1 MMKKNNIAVQGF
13 GFVGAAN
20 AVNIALS
27 NIGLKKVICFEK
39 KNERTK
45 IIFSKAKKGIFPHS
59 TNDEY
64 LKNKFK
70 KLVLDE
76 KIKFTFDKT
85 DYRYAKTIII
95 SINFDLKN
103 YKESKKNFIK
113 SFKDI
118 INFIQDDTLIIVE
131 STVPPGFCERELKP
145 ILINIKKKK
154 KFSKLFLAHSFERVM
169 PGKDYLNSCR
179 NNYRVY
185 SGIDKISSK
194 ACKGFLK
201 KIININKFPLTH
213 LENTTSSETC
223 KIIENSYRAVNIAFV
238 DEWMKFCKNFNL
250 NLFEIINAIKKRPT
264 HNNIMYP
271 GIGVGGYCLTKD
283 AVFGKI
289 SNNLYLKKKR
299 NKFPLSTIS
308 IKINNQMI
316 NNSYNLIL
324 EKFGKK
330 IKNKK
335 ILIIGM
341 SYKNDVGDLRDSP
354 SLSLAKKLEKQKCK
368 ISFFD
373 PLVKNNIKNFVRLKN
388 LNQNQKFDII
398 LTCVKHQNF
407 NNFSFLKKKIFKGSY
422 IFDLN
427 NTINDNLYKNIK
439 KTNKIFKLSYPC

>member
-1 MMKKNNIAVQGF
+1 MRKNNIAVQGF

-45 IIFSKAKKGIFPHS
+45 IIFSKAKKGIFPYS
-59 TNDEY
+59 TNDIY

-70 KLVLDE
+70 KLVLNN
-76 KIKFTFDKT
+76 KIKFTFDKA
-85 DYRYAKTIII
+85 DYRFTKTIII

-103 YKESKKNFIK
+103 YNESKKNFIQG
-113 SFKDI
+113 FKDI
-118 INFIQDDTLIIVE
+118 INNIQDRTLIIIE
-131 STVPPGFCERELKP
+131 STVPPGFCEKELKP
-145 ILINIKKKK
+145 LLIKIKKKK
-154 KFSKLFLAHSFERVM
+154 RFSKLFLSHSFERVM
-169 PGKDYLNSCR
+169 PGKDYLDSCR

-185 SGIDKISSK
+185 SGIDKKSSK
-194 ACKGFLK
+194 ACKEFLK
-201 KIININKFPLTH
+201 KIVNINKFPLTH

-223 KIIENSYRAVNIAFV
+223 KIIENSYRALNIAFI

-264 HNNIMYP
+264 HSNIMYP

-283 AVFGKI
+283 PVFGNI
-289 SNNLYLKKKR
+289 SNELYLKKNK
-299 NKFPLSTIS
+299 NKFPLSSAS
-308 IKINNQMI
+308 IRINNQMI
-316 NNSYNLIL
+316 NNSYDLIL

-330 IKNKK
+330 IQNKK
-335 ILIIGM
+335 ILIIGI

-354 SLSLAKKLEKQKCK
+354 SISLAKKLKKQKCK

-373 PLVKNNIKNFVRLKN
+373 PLVKNNIKNLIRLKS
-388 LNQNQKFDII
+388 LNFNEKFDII
-398 LTCVKHQNF
+398 LLCVKHENF
-407 NNFSFLKKKIFKGSY
+407 NNLNFLKKRNCKRSY

-427 NTINDNLYKNIK
+427 NIIKDNLYKNIK